1 MGLLLCG
8 HQQQQQP
15 VVLPLMC
22 CQPCARA
29 REIHWGVQISCPR
42 GALPRQIL
50 VVEADEGETGA
61 TWLQHGGSTAPA
73 ECLEG
78 AGLGQE
84 VSPSIMSGVVVE
96 HQKSDR
102 YSDIK
107 TKTINKI
114 KYSMI

>member
-1 MGLLLCG
+1 M
-8 HQQQQQP
+8 
-15 VVLPLMC
+15 VLPLMC

-73 ECLEG
+73 ECLMG

-102 YSDIK
+102 YSDVDDEEGVEQ
-107 TKTINKI
+107 
-114 KYSMI
+114 